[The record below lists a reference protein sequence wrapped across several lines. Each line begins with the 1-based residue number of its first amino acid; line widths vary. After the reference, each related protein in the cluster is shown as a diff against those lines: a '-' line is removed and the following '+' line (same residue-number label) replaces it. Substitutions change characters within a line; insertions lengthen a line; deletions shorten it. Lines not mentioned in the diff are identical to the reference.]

1 MYKYSCSSRI
11 LLCEEIMNICKL
23 TKESKAN
30 TFKMHILKT
39 SQETYL

>member
-1 MYKYSCSSRI
+1 MYKYSCSYRI
-11 LLCEEIMNICKL
+11 LFCEEIMNI
-23 TKESKAN
+23 TEVN